1 MGEWCRKTPHSMTL
15 PKRSTVIFD
24 FGGVL
29 VDWNPRYLYREMFAG
44 KEEEMEWFI
53 ANVCNWDWILK
64 CDIGL
69 PFEESTL
76 PLIQKY
82 PKYERH
88 IRAYMDDFEKLFGPP
103 VEESVRIL
111 AELRDRKTPLYG
123 LTNWAR
129 ETFPK
134 ARKMFPFFSW
144 FAGIVVSGEVKLLKP
159 DPRIFDTLLR
169 TYSLRA
175 EDCVFIDDRIEN
187 VETSQRLGF
196 HGVHFQTPGQLRTE
210 LVALGLL

>member
-1 MGEWCRKTPHSMTL
+1 MTST
-15 PKRSTVIFD
+15 KRSTVVFD

-29 VDWNPRYLYREMFAG
+29 VDWNPRYLYREMF
-44 KEEEMEWFI
+44 KNNDTEMEWFI

-76 PLIQKY
+76 PLIRKY
-82 PKYERH
+82 PQYERH

-103 VEESVRIL
+103 IAESVKIL
-111 AELRDRKTPLYG
+111 SELKEQNVPLYG

-134 ARKMFPFFSW
+134 ARRLFPFFSW
-144 FAGIVVSGEVKLLKP
+144 FRGIVVSGEVKYLKP
-159 DPRIFDTLLR
+159 DPRIFEHLLT

-187 VETSQRLGF
+187 VEASRRLGF
-196 HGVHFQTPGQLRTE
+196 FGVHYQNPGALRSE
-210 LVALGLL
+210 LVTLGLLPSQA